1 MDANLLLRRLRRL
14 SRPLLALPLCA
25 GLAAPAAAGTLGDA
39 LADNPA
45 RIAPTGTRLQADA
58 RVDAFSDPA
67 ALLRL
72 DDPDWGRHAR
82 SRHALNHA
90 QLGMEASAGFEAGGW
105 RLKALTRSGGVAT
118 ASADTVTL
126 LGLLNRHEAP
136 GSGTSFDLDYRLNFW
151 RADGLSLGRGWHWT
165 PSPGQ
170 RLEVGASLQVLGRI
184 ELLQEVFTGTATP
197 AGPDR
202 MLFNGQH
209 LRAGNRMRT
218 DDPSRFNPFV
228 REGNPG
234 GHGRAVDLGARWTLS
249 ERWQLELAGFDL
261 AARLDGHDMPA
272 SVRVGRFLYDGQG
285 RLIGNADGS
294 AAVQGQ
300 DSRGDMRIR
309 PQARWLGRLGW
320 QQQAWQ
326 ADLLW
331 QSHAGVR
338 EVELAGRRTLADS
351 GYWIGASA
359 TARHAALGL
368 SAGNDWCSVGV
379 TLSNPRVG
387 SARTLGAALRL
398 NVPL

>member
-1 MDANLLLRRLRRL
+1 
-14 SRPLLALPLCA
+14 
-25 GLAAPAAAGTLGDA
+25 
-39 LADNPA
+39 
-45 RIAPTGTRLQADA
+45 
-58 RVDAFSDPA
+58 
-67 ALLRL
+67 
-72 DDPDWGRHAR
+72 
-82 SRHALNHA
+82 
-90 QLGMEASAGFEAGGW
+90 
-105 RLKALTRSGGVAT
+105 
-118 ASADTVTL
+118 
-126 LGLLNRHEAP
+126 
-136 GSGTSFDLDYRLNFW
+136 
-151 RADGLSLGRGWHWT
+151 
-165 PSPGQ
+165 
-170 RLEVGASLQVLGRI
+170 
-184 ELLQEVFTGTATP
+184 
-197 AGPDR
+197 
-202 MLFNGQH
+202 
-209 LRAGNRMRT
+209 
-218 DDPSRFNPFV
+218 
-228 REGNPG
+228 
-234 GHGRAVDLGARWTLS
+234 VDLGARWTLS

-285 RLIGNADGS
+285 RLIGHADGS

-326 ADLLW
+326 VDLLW

-359 TARHAALGL
+359 TARNTALGL

-398 NVPL
+398 NLPL